1 MVTLLRAFCRKCC
14 RTAETADM
22 AKAVLI
28 GSSSLPVAAPE
39 VFVEI
44 ERSSGSGRRRSRGRL
59 GDGGDFDASDV
70 DVNLV
75 GLGLRCL
82 GAACGFR
89 PSGSDC
95 CRGGHCVARLQ
106 FGRSLQAGSHQRLVR
121 TGWDRLSCSCW
132 FRGLERR
139 IFQS

>member
-1 MVTLLRAFCRKCC
+1 
-14 RTAETADM
+14 M

-39 VFVEI
+39 VFIEI
-44 ERSSGSGRRRSRGRL
+44 ERSSGSGRRRPRGRL
-59 GDGGDFDASDV
+59 GDGGDFDASNV

-75 GLGLRCL
+75 GLALRWP

-89 PSGSDC
+89 PSGSNC

-106 FGRSLQAGSHQRLVR
+106 FGRSLLAGGHQRLVR
-121 TGWDRLSCSCW
+121 TGWGRLICSCW
-132 FRGLERR
+132 FRGLEGR
-139 IFQS
+139 IFQG